1 MSSCHTSRLERRNA
15 PPLPYFS
22 HLASSAASQQ
32 QPARAVFVGALWR
45 HGKLQGRIA
54 GVIFAEG
61 MIMKTKGCGN
71 LKKHDD
77 GGGYRVFFDA

>member
-1 MSSCHTSRLERRNA
+1 MSHPSTERRNA

-32 QPARAVFVGALWR
+32 QPARAVFVEALWR

-54 GVIFAEG
+54 GVILLAEG
-61 MIMKTKGCGN
+61 MIMKRRGAGI
-71 LKKHDD
+71 
-77 GGGYRVFFDA
+77 